1 MKKEMK
7 LNDLLIMK
15 INALYDIEKT
25 LVKALPKMAKAAS
38 LPDLKKGF
46 QMHLV
51 ETKEHVK
58 RLEETA
64 KILGVKPKKLMIE
77 GIRGIVAD
85 ADWVIKNV
93 KSPASRD
100 AVLIRAAQYA
110 EHYEIAGY
118 NGAIVWAQKLKQPKI
133 VALLKKTLAEEKSC
147 DKALEMGASMIDKTV
162 I

>member
-15 INALYDIEKT
+15 LNALYDIEQV

-58 RLEETA
+58 RLEEA
-64 KILGVKPKKLMIE
+64 HKILGVKAKKLMAE

-85 ADWVIKNV
+85 GEWVIKNV
-93 KSPASRD
+93 KHAAARD
-100 AVLIRAAQYA
+100 ANLIRAAQYA

-118 NGAIVWAQKLKQPKI
+118 NGAIEWAKKLKQPKI
-133 VALLKKTLAEEKSC
+133 VALLKQTLAEEKSC
-147 DKALEMGASMIDKTV
+147 DKALEMGASMVDKT
-162 I
+162 II